1 MSSTGHEDTVRES
14 FRKQVEQFSGPDSVY
29 VSPEVAWLAP
39 LDGDM
44 VALEVA
50 CGAGHVAESVAPF
63 VRQVVAIDLTRELL
77 DLGAERVA
85 ASGIRNVLL
94 QEANGEALPFV
105 DDSFDLAFCRA
116 SLHHFAEPVRAI
128 EEMVRVGRAGGRVV
142 INDLVAPSPDVRD
155 RFDELHRLLDP
166 SHVRTFL
173 PEELVAALPREARC
187 AEHETIEIRLPLEV
201 SISEVSDRDAVV
213 DALHEE
219 LDGGPA
225 SGFSPA
231 IENDALVVTFQVCT
245 VHGVVT
251 A

>member
-29 VSPEVAWLAP
+29 VSPEAAWLAP

-77 DLGAERVA
+77 DLGAERIR
-85 ASGIRNVLL
+85 ASGARNVLL

-105 DDSFDLAFCRA
+105 DDSFDLVFCRA
-116 SLHHFAEPVRAI
+116 SLHHFGAPGRAI
-128 EEMVRVGRAGGRVV
+128 EEMVRVCRPGGRVV
-142 INDLVAPSPDVRD
+142 INDLVAPSPVVRD
-155 RFDELHRLLDP
+155 RYDELHRLLDP

-173 PEELVAALPREARC
+173 AEELVAALPAAATC
-187 AEHETIEIRLPLEV
+187 TQHETVEIRLPLEV
-201 SISEVSDRDAVV
+201 SISDVSDAEAVV
-213 DALHEE
+213 TALHEE
-219 LDGGPA
+219 LGGGPP
-225 SGFSPA
+225 SGFDPV
-231 IENDALVVTFQVCT
+231 IENDALAVTFHVCT
-245 VHGVVT
+245 VHGVLR
-251 A
+251 